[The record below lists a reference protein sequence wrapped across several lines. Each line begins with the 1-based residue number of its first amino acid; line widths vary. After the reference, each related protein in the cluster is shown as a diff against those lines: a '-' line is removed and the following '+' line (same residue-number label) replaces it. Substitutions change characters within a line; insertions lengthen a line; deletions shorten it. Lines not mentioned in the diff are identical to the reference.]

1 MVLNPHHVIRPWTS
15 YIIST
20 LIWDLLVDMS
30 EQQSMNGMGKARQY
44 YPYTANT
51 KWWQPVRMTELLL
64 DVWMFSFSFLSF
76 FLFFPVAGKHD
87 GFKYTGEV
95 TGGKDLKVQY
105 VLPYLTVFSII
116 EAPGLR
122 QGLGGFFF
130 SNKCTK
136 FQNKHDKE
144 RAD

>member
-1 MVLNPHHVIRPWTS
+1 
-15 YIIST
+15 
-20 LIWDLLVDMS
+20 
-30 EQQSMNGMGKARQY
+30 
-44 YPYTANT
+44 
-51 KWWQPVRMTELLL
+51 MTELLL

-105 VLPYLTVFSII
+105 VLPYLTVFSLI

-122 QGLGGFFF
+122 QGLGGLLFFLTNALNF
-130 SNKCTK
+130 RINMTK
-136 FQNKHDKE
+136 REQIRNLYIIQDENGGGGASIGEGLLLELGFCVFGQ
-144 RAD
+144 